1 MYICSLYNK
10 RIVSQTPLSF
20 QTLKLN
26 LTDDITLKVLNN
38 IKVTKEQHINSYIKH
53 IYYKTN

>member
-10 RIVSQTPLSF
+10 RITPLSF

>member
-53 IYYKTN
+53 IYYKN

>member
-10 RIVSQTPLSF
+10 RITPLSF

-53 IYYKTN
+53 IFTKLIRS